1 MADVEDA
8 VTTDEGEAGSACQTI
23 GVSGDDQPPIKRRKA
38 KDFGQRNIPDL
49 ESRLLRVLSC
59 SVCLDLPSGAVYQVK
74 FCFKIKFDLVSAGR
88 A

>member
-1 MADVEDA
+1 MADVGDTA
-8 VTTDEGEAGSACQTI
+8 TPDEGEAGSACQTI
-23 GVSGDDQPPIKRRKA
+23 GVSSDDQPLLKRRKT

-74 FCFKIKFDLVSAGR
+74 FCCKIKFDLVR
-88 A
+88 VWPT